1 MYGLIDARSYE
12 TVGGLDEARPLV
24 ACVIAFENDHLGAG
38 MPFAETRNSSVCI
51 GPVEEDRVHLDLRTR
66 SSELQEAFALDD
78 GEAASTQEER
88 GDTSERV
95 VVRRDED
102 PQEMFPARV
111 RMHKGKRPS
120 ARSTSTGRLAGSSL
134 SASSGGRR

>member
-38 MPFAETRNSSVCI
+38 MPFAETRRISVCV
-51 GPVEEDRVHLDLRTR
+51 GPVEEDRVDLDLRTR
-66 SSELQEAFALDD
+66 SSELQQAFALDD

-111 RMHKGKRPS
+111 R
-120 ARSTSTGRLAGSSL
+120 
-134 SASSGGRR
+134 